1 MNIKLIK
8 EHLNS
13 ENLAISPR
21 LVVCSSTQTYA
32 ALNPPKE
39 DAAFFAEEMDGG
51 RGRGKNSFVA
61 KRGGL
66 YFTLSLS
73 PKIEK
78 INRYPLLAALAAV
91 LALAENEIKAEI
103 KWPNDIILNGK
114 KLGGILCEG
123 KGGRVLIGIGINI
136 ENDVSS
142 VPVATSLKEEGFSSV
157 SAEKLAVCI
166 IKHLYIFE
174 KTPFSEFLD
183 LYRPHCLT
191 LGQKIKITE
200 TGETGTAKYI
210 DEEGYL
216 VLDNGIRA
224 INPVILDER

>member
-1 MNIKLIK
+1 MLKYA
-8 EHLNS
+8 
-13 ENLAISPR
+13 NLRRAKSAEGR
-21 LVVCSSTQTYA
+21 RG
-32 ALNPPKE
+32 
-39 DAAFFAEEMDGG
+39 FFRRGD
-51 RGRGKNSFVA
+51 GRGKGPWKKFFCREEGRALFHSFA
-61 KRGGL
+61 
-66 YFTLSLS
+66 LSENRKNKPLS
-73 PKIEK
+73 
-78 INRYPLLAALAAV
+78 ASSALAAV